1 MRRCRRR
8 CASPGARSRASH
20 ARLSRYSYLVSLLPR
35 RIVDDLGL
43 DVRLARRRV
52 SSYTPDPADPARGLL
67 VADDVDATRRAFA
80 RVGAAGDHAAWTA
93 LYAGTQRLARAV
105 FPTLTGPL
113 PTRAELRERV
123 GDDGLWTALV
133 ERPLG
138 ERITE
143 TLRSDLVRGVVATD
157 GLIGTLTRLD
167 DPSPA
172 ANRCF
177 LYHVIGNGTGR
188 WDVPVGG
195 MGTVAGALERAA
207 RAAGARIVTGAE
219 VTAIDPAGRVAYT
232 GRGEERTAHGDR
244 VLAGVAPWV
253 LERLCPGACPG
264 PKPVGAQ
271 VKVNLLLRR
280 LPALHDHAVAGS
292 GGLRRHPARERDV
305 RTARPRVH
313 RGPARRDARTA
324 AVRGLL
330 PLADRPDDL
339 LARVGRVR
347 RPRAD
352 RLRSAGPGPVTD
364 GERRRLA
371 RPARARR
378 PRLAAVGARGAR
390 RGPAGHRCRT
400 GGPAS
405 RPSRPST
412 WSATLGMPGGH
423 IFHGDLAWPFLDDGA
438 PRDTPARRWGVA
450 TGHPRVL
457 LCGAGAVRGGG
468 VSGVG
473 GHNAAMAVLADG

>member
-1 MRRCRRR
+1 MWTPR
-8 CASPGARSRASH
+8 AARSPES
-20 ARLSRYSYLVSLLPR
+20 
-35 RIVDDLGL
+35 
-43 DVRLARRRV
+43 ARRVTTRPGPRCT
-52 SSYTPDPADPARGLL
+52 SARNAWHGRCSRRSPAPCPPAPSCGS
-67 VADDVDATRRAFA
+67 
-80 RVGAAGDHAAWTA
+80 G
-93 LYAGTQRLARAV
+93 
-105 FPTLTGPL
+105 
-113 PTRAELRERV
+113 V

-143 TLRSDLVRGVVATD
+143 ALRSDLVRGVVATD
-157 GLIGTLTRLD
+157 GLIGTLARLD

-195 MGTVAGALERAA
+195 MGTVAGELERAA
-207 RAAGARIVTGAE
+207 RAAGTRIVTGAE
-219 VTAIDPAGRVAYT
+219 VTAIDPAGRVTYT
-232 GRGEERTAHGDR
+232 GRGEERTARGDR

-280 LPALHDHAVAGS
+280 LPGTARPRGAGS
-292 GGLRRHPARERDV
+292 VGLRRHPARQRDV

-313 RGPARRDARTA
+313 RGPARRDSRTA

-330 PLADRPDDL
+330 PLAHRPDDL
-339 LARVGRVR
+339 LTRVGRVR

-352 RLRSAGPGPVTD
+352 RLRSAGPGPVAD

-378 PRLAAVGARGAR
+378 PRLAEVGARGAR
-390 RGPAGHRCRT
+390 RGPAGHRCRR
-400 GGPAS
+400 AS
-405 RPSRPST
+405 LRGDPHDPRPGADPRHARWPHLPRRP
-412 WSATLGMPGGH
+412 
-423 IFHGDLAWPFLDDGA
+423 
-438 PRDTPARRWGVA
+438 GVA
-450 TGHPRVL
+450 LPRRRCAARHPRPAMGCGDRPLRASCSAAPVP
-457 LCGAGAVRGGG
+457 CGAAGSAASVGTMPRWRCWRTSDQDG
-468 VSGVG
+468 VSVTRASGPG
-473 GHNAAMAVLADG
+473 KYTDSCPSCQRTR